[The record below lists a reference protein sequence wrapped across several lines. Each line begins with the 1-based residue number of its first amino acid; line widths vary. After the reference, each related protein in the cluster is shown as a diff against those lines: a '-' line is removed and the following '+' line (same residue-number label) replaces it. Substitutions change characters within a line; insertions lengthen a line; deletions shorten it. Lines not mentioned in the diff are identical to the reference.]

1 VTGRTF
7 MKADRIRYPLSRW
20 WGWGDLS
27 KTYPLDG
34 RRTFLPFLKK
44 SLDLSRFET
53 LPQPSMDAIPVPDSR
68 IRPNVLNE
76 IAAVVG
82 QSGLSTA
89 KEDRLRH
96 ATGRS
101 YRDLLALRLGN
112 VPNPPDAVVF
122 PQAEQEVAA
131 IVAFASRHHLSVIPV
146 GGGTS
151 VVGGIEPAGPSPNG
165 SISLNLMR
173 MNHILDVNR
182 QDLTVSAECGI
193 PGPQLEEALNTLGLT
208 LGHFPESFE
217 FSTLGG
223 WMASAS
229 SGQDS
234 TLYGDMADMVLGL
247 RIVCPTGVI
256 ETPPFPAH
264 AQGPDL
270 KRLFLGSEGT
280 LGVMTRATLRVQRL
294 PGKTDWMSVLFRDFL
309 AGTEAT
315 RQIIQIGLRPAVI
328 RVSDGWETQMAF
340 ALAPEPHPAWLK
352 TISRMGFSLLLRKGF
367 AEHRRALMIV
377 AFEGSARLVM
387 AQKREARRIA
397 RRLGGFCLGG
407 MPGRLWNRGRFE
419 QPYLRDELMN
429 MGLMVDTME
438 TVVRWTDL
446 ERLYRSVRSTLLE
459 TMAGLGTKGMVL
471 AHLSH
476 PYPSGSGVYF
486 ILVCPMLRGSENDQ
500 WRKLKDAA
508 TSAILQSGGA
518 LSHHHGIGL
527 DYAPW
532 MVQCLGKPY
541 LDLLR
546 KLKMAVDPYNIM
558 NPGKLLPELGQIPN
572 DPEGNH

>member
-1 VTGRTF
+1 
-7 MKADRIRYPLSRW
+7 
-20 WGWGDLS
+20 
-27 KTYPLDG
+27 
-34 RRTFLPFLKK
+34 
-44 SLDLSRFET
+44 
-53 LPQPSMDAIPVPDSR
+53 
-68 IRPNVLNE
+68 
-76 IAAVVG
+76 
-82 QSGLSTA
+82 
-89 KEDRLRH
+89 
-96 ATGRS
+96 
-101 YRDLLALRLGN
+101 
-112 VPNPPDAVVF
+112 
-122 PQAEQEVAA
+122 
-131 IVAFASRHHLSVIPV
+131 
-146 GGGTS
+146 
-151 VVGGIEPAGPSPNG
+151 
-165 SISLNLMR
+165 MR
-173 MNHILDVNR
+173 MNRILDVNR
-182 QDLTVSAECGI
+182 QDLTVRAECGS
-193 PGPQLEEALNTLGLT
+193 PGPQLEETLNTRGLT

-229 SGQDS
+229 SGQAS

-280 LGVMTRATLRVQRL
+280 LGVMTQATLRVRPM
-294 PGKTDWMSVLFRDFL
+294 PGKTDWMSVLFRDFH

-315 RQIIQIGLRPAVI
+315 RQIIQTGLRPAVI
-328 RVSDGWETQMAF
+328 RLSDGWETQMAF
-340 ALAPEPHPAWLK
+340 ALAPAVRSAWLK
-352 TISRMGFSLLLRKGF
+352 AISRMGIALLERKGF
-367 AEHRRALMIV
+367 AEDRRTLMTLG
-377 AFEGSARLVM
+377 FEGSPRLVE
-387 AQKREARRIA
+387 AQRREARRVA

-407 MPGRLWNRGRFE
+407 MPGRLWNRDRFE
-419 QPYLRDELMN
+419 QPYLRDELIN

-446 ERLYRSVRSTLLE
+446 ERLYRSVRNTLLE
-459 TMAGLGTKGMVL
+459 TMEGLGTRGMVL

-486 ILVCPMLRGSENDQ
+486 ILICPMIRGRENDQ
-500 WRKLKDAA
+500 WRILKDAA
-508 TSAILQSGGA
+508 TTAILRCGGA

-527 DYAPW
+527 DHLPW

-541 LDLLR
+541 LELLG

-558 NPGKLLPELGQIPN
+558 NPGKLLPELGQTPN

>member
-1 VTGRTF
+1 MRD
-7 MKADRIRYPLSRW
+7 DRIRYPLSRW

-27 KTYPLDG
+27 KTYPLQG
-34 RRTFLPFLKK
+34 RPSFLPFLKE
-44 SLDLSRFET
+44 SLDRSSFEP
-53 LPQPSMDAIPVPDSR
+53 LPQPSMDAIPVSDPR
-68 IRPNVLNE
+68 INPAVLSE
-76 IAAVVG
+76 IASVVG
-82 QSGLSTA
+82 EDGLSITR
-89 KEDRLRH
+89 EDRLRH
-96 ATGRS
+96 AAGRS
-101 YRDLLALRLGN
+101 YRDLLAIRLGT
-112 VPNPPDAVVF
+112 VAHLPDVVVF

-131 IVAFASRHHLSVIPV
+131 IIALASRYHLSVIPV

-151 VVGGIEPAGPSPNG
+151 VVGGIEPAAPLPNG

-173 MNHILDVNR
+173 MNRILDVNE
-182 QDLTVSAECGI
+182 QDLTVRAECGI
-193 PGPQLEEALNTLGLT
+193 PGPQLEEALNTRGLT

-280 LGVMTRATLRVQRL
+280 LGVMTHATLRAQPRPRRTGWV
-294 PGKTDWMSVLFRDFL
+294 SFLFRDFH

-315 RQIIQIGLRPAVI
+315 RKIIQAGLRPAVI
-328 RVSDGWETQMAF
+328 RLSDGWETQMAL
-340 ALAPEPHPAWLK
+340 ALAPAPHSVWLK
-352 TISRMGFSLLLRKGF
+352 TISRMGFSFLLRKGF
-367 AEHRRALMIV
+367 AEYRRALITLG
-377 AFEGSARLVM
+377 FEGSSKLVEV
-387 AQKREARRIA
+387 QRGEARGIG
-397 RRLGGFCLGG
+397 RRSGGFCLGG

-429 MGLMVDTME
+429 MGLLVDTME
-438 TVVRWTDL
+438 TIVRWADL
-446 ERLYRSVRSTLLE
+446 ERLYRSVRGTVLR
-459 TMAGLGTKGMVL
+459 TMEDLGTRGMVL

-486 ILVCPMLRGSENDQ
+486 ILICPMLRGSENDQ
-500 WRKLKDAA
+500 WRQLKDAA

-527 DYAPW
+527 DHAPW

-558 NPGKLLPELGQIPN
+558 NPGKLLPGLGQMPN